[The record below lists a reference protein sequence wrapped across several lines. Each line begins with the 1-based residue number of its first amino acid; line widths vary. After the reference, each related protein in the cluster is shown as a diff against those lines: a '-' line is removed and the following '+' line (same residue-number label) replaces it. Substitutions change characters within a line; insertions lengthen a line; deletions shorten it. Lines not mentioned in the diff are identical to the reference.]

1 MRCGRN
7 SIKRFDLNFPQCAR
21 SGFHY
26 SARSSLSLPVCGSI
40 LNIEFGL
47 VGFELGIQLFSRTG
61 MEWLHERNKERAR
74 ASRRE
79 LKVGWVCTSVM
90 CPVFGT
96 PLLLPS
102 SFRGMADVGFPLRY
116 FLPNGNVHPQSQ
128 SPFTTFLANNN
139 EKSWLSLNKKVERGI
154 KERKKV
160 CLFFYEL
167 RCS

>member
-1 MRCGRN
+1 
-7 SIKRFDLNFPQCAR
+7 
-21 SGFHY
+21 
-26 SARSSLSLPVCGSI
+26 
-40 LNIEFGL
+40 
-47 VGFELGIQLFSRTG
+47 

-160 CLFFYEL
+160 RRPDDDPVILTTSSSPHQFEIGESL
-167 RCS
+167 AD